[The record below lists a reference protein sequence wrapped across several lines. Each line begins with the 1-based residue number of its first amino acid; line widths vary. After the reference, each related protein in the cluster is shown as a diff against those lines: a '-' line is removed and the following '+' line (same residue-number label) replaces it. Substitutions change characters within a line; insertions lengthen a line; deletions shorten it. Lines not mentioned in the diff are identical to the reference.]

1 MVVVLALP
9 VRQEGRMSG
18 RAIRIATR
26 PISIAATCAVSLA
39 LAATWLLF
47 VNDHSQDF
55 TDSFAEVHWLG
66 AATIVLLVAV
76 AGVHY
81 VSAALALRSVS
92 NRPLPLMQA
101 TSSQLAAA
109 TMNRVVPN
117 GLGGATVNARYLVRS
132 GLTPGA
138 ATSAMATLALVGGL
152 TDAAYVATVTTVGP
166 AVGVGGATHELHT
179 LSQAGVAASQSHT
192 WLLALAATTVVIVL
206 LARTRGR
213 LISVIAA
220 AARHA
225 VVHFKGL
232 VTKPQQLG
240 VAAVASTLTTAI
252 LSAGFVLSV
261 TVWGRAAH
269 PLPVGALIAI
279 YWIAAAASDATPVP
293 AFVGLTEAAL
303 IGALVLGGYTASSA
317 TIAVLAF
324 RLIVFWL
331 PVPFGMLATRR
342 LRRAQLL

>member
-1 MVVVLALP
+1 
-9 VRQEGRMSG
+9 MSE

-26 PISIAATCAVSLA
+26 PSSIAATCAASLA
-39 LAATWLLF
+39 VAATWLLF
-47 VNDHSQDF
+47 ASDHSQDLAG
-55 TDSFAEVHWLG
+55 SFAQVHWLG
-66 AATIVLLVAV
+66 VLTIVLLAAI

-109 TMNRVVPN
+109 TMNRIVPN

-138 ATSAMATLALVGGL
+138 ATSAMGTLALVGGL
-152 TDAAYVATVTTVGP
+152 TDAAYVATVTTIGP
-166 AVGVGGATHELHT
+166 AVGMGGATQELHA
-179 LSQAGVAASQSHT
+179 LSRAGVAVGRSHT
-192 WLLALAATTVVIVL
+192 WLLVAAATTLVVVL
-206 LARTRGR
+206 LVRTRGR
-213 LISVIAA
+213 LVSVIAT

-225 VVHFKGL
+225 VAHLRDL
-232 VTKPQQLG
+232 VTKPQRLG
-240 VAAVASTLTTAI
+240 VAALASTLTTAI
-252 LSAGFVLSV
+252 LSAGFVLAVS
-261 TVWGRAAH
+261 VWGHATH

-279 YWIAAAASDATPVP
+279 YWIAVAAGDATPVP
-293 AFVGLTEAAL
+293 AFLGLTEAAL

-324 RLIVFWL
+324 RLVVFWL